1 MSSPPRFHVPEAA
14 PGARVTLPEHSA
26 HHAREVL
33 RLRSGHPVRI
43 FDGAGQ
49 EFEAILDVVRR
60 GEVSARLSGLV
71 PARPESPLELILAL
85 SPLKGD
91 RMELVIQKATEL
103 GVTAFRPVV
112 TARTDAAA
120 RPALKGSRQDRWDK
134 VASGAAE
141 QCGRAVVPEVAPACT
156 LAQLLVE
163 TPGGPLR
170 LLLDETPGQP
180 SLSTL
185 TRPPGA
191 VLALVGPAGGWEPH
205 ELERLQSAGFRRVS
219 LGPRVLRAETAAI
232 ALVAALQL
240 LWGDLGPLSPRLEG
254 R

>member
-1 MSSPPRFHVPEAA
+1 MSGPARFHVPAAA
-14 PGARVTLPEHSA
+14 PGARVSLPEHSA

-33 RLRSGHPVRI
+33 RLRSGAAVRL

-49 EFEAILDVVRR
+49 EYDATLDAVTR
-60 GEVSARLSGLV
+60 GGVFAHVGRLV
-71 PARPESPLELILAL
+71 PARPESPLRLVLAL

-103 GVTAFRPVV
+103 GVTAIRPVV

-120 RPALKGSRQDRWDK
+120 RPALKGSRQERWDK

-141 QCGRAVVPEVAPACT
+141 QCGRAVVPDVAPAST
-156 LAQLLVE
+156 LAQLLAE
-163 TPGGPLR
+163 PADAALR
-170 LLLDETPGQP
+170 LLFDETPGQP
-180 SLSTL
+180 HLSTVP
-185 TRPPGA
+185 RPDGA

-205 ELERLQSAGFRRVS
+205 EVERLEAGGFRRVS

-240 LWGDLGPLSPRLEG
+240 LWGDLG
-254 R
+254 

>member
-1 MSSPPRFHVPEAA
+1 MMSGHPRFHVPEAA

-33 RLRSGHPVRI
+33 RLRSGNPVRV

-49 EFEAILDVVRR
+49 EFEATLDVVRR
-60 GEVSARLSGLV
+60 GEVSVRLGGLV
-71 PARPESPLELILAL
+71 AARPESPLQLVLAL

-103 GVTAFRPVV
+103 GVSAIRPVI

-134 VASGAAE
+134 VACGAAE
-141 QCGRAVVPEVAPACT
+141 QCGRAVVPDVALACT
-156 LAQLLVE
+156 LAQFLSE
-163 TPGGPLR
+163 PQEGALR
-170 LLLDETPGQP
+170 LLFDETPGQP
-180 SLSTL
+180 ALSTL
-185 TRPPGA
+185 ERPTGP

-205 ELERLQSAGFRRVS
+205 EVERLQAAGFRRVS
-219 LGPRVLRAETAAI
+219 LGPRILRAETAAI

-240 LWGDLGPLSPRLEG
+240 LWGDLG
-254 R
+254 